1 VAAGLPTRWVARWAV
16 RAAIRENGVAMLI
29 LMHAHAS
36 REEIDGVMRHVREHG
51 YEPIELPG
59 ADRIAIGVLGSNPRS
74 IRDNVVGLPGV
85 VDAVPVSKPY
95 KMVGLEWHPGR
106 SVVSVGS
113 AQFGGAEFVVA
124 AGPCAIESETQV
136 LETARAVRGAG
147 GTVLRGGAYKP
158 RTSPYAFRG
167 LGVAGLEM
175 LARAREETGLPVVT
189 EVLTPGDVE
198 VVAAWADML
207 QVGTRNAQNYSLLEA
222 VGQAGKPVMLKR
234 GMSNTVEEWLLSAE
248 YVLSQGNPDVVLCER
263 GIRSFETATRNT
275 LDLSAVPLVRSL
287 SHLPIVVD
295 PSHATGH
302 RHLVGPMALAAL
314 ACGADGLL
322 IEVHP
327 NPDEALSDGPQSLTL
342 DGFSSLM
349 SELRRI
355 APAVHRELA
364 PAAVR

>member
-1 VAAGLPTRWVARWAV
+1 MRPRPGIAGPGEPT
-16 RAAIRENGVAMLI
+16 IRENVRAMLI
-29 LMHAHAS
+29 LMHAHAT
-36 REEIDGVMRHVREHG
+36 RGEIDGVMRHVRDHG

-85 VDAVPVSKPY
+85 VEAVPVSKPY
-95 KMVGLEWHPGR
+95 KLVGLEWHPER
-106 SVVSVGS
+106 TVVEV
-113 AQFGGAEFVVA
+113 GGARFGDSGFVVA
-124 AGPCAIESETQV
+124 AGPCAIEGEEQV
-136 LETARAVRGAG
+136 MATARGVRAAGA
-147 GTVLRGGAYKP
+147 TVLRCGAYKP
-158 RTSPYAFRG
+158 RTSPYSFRG

-175 LARAREETGLPVVT
+175 LARARQETGLPVVT
-189 EVLTPGDVE
+189 EVLTPADVD
-198 VVAAWADML
+198 VVATWADML

-222 VGQAGKPVMLKR
+222 VGQAGKPVLLKR

-248 YVLSQGNPDVVLCER
+248 YVLSQGNPNVVLCER

-287 SHLPIVVD
+287 SHLPVVVD

-327 NPDEALSDGPQSLTL
+327 QPDEALSDGPQSLDL
-342 DGFSSLM
+342 AQFGSLM
-349 SELRRI
+349 AELRRV
-355 APAVHRELA
+355 APAVGRGLA
-364 PAAVR
+364 QVSVG